1 MTAPES
7 HAYVDACRRL
17 IGIESAAS
25 ETYTEALDFFHDDPE
40 QSLLLAIRA
49 GHDENIDC
57 ISDHLVAM
65 GKAVEP
71 AGAPDRFSKAVESVS
86 LTFGESA
93 TFMALEAGE
102 AAALDECQAA
112 ITDPE
117 VPATLKED
125 LRSRLIPRLQR
136 HVAELERL
144 RSDQAQA
151 AKVLTTNGA

>member
-1 MTAPES
+1 MTAPEPRS
-7 HAYVDACRRL
+7 YVDACRRL

-25 ETYTEALDFFHDDPE
+25 DTYTEALDFFHKDPE

-57 ISDHLVAM
+57 ISDHLLAM
-65 GKAVEP
+65 GQDADP
-71 AGAPDRFSKAVESVS
+71 GGGADRFSQAVESIS
-86 LTFGESA
+86 LTFGEGA

-102 AAALDECQAA
+102 AAALEECRSAMV
-112 ITDPE
+112 DPE
-117 VPATLKED
+117 LPAPLKED

-136 HVAELERL
+136 HVAELEKL

-151 AKVLTTNGA
+151 AEVLTANGV